1 MTTKC
6 PVIGDDR
13 IIEALKVADKMAT
26 LLKVLADSKES
37 DELVAKWEI
46 LKKDCP
52 YLCTNKQCPC
62 GPSCTCIS
70 RCGECNCEKKGS
82 AE

>member
-13 IIEALKVADKMAT
+13 IVEALKVADEMAT

-37 DELVAKWEI
+37 DELVAKWDI

-52 YLCTNKQCPC
+52 HFGDK
-62 GPSCTCIS
+62 
-70 RCGECNCEKKGS
+70 
-82 AE
+82 